1 MRNNKI
7 ARDDVE
13 NQNAPEREPYLLK
26 VIENKIFL
34 SRNQPKTSSGV
45 VRLYSDEQ
53 HYSLVKVRDISSLR
67 CEQ

>member
-1 MRNNKI
+1 MSRTRTLLK
-7 ARDDVE
+7 E
-13 NQNAPEREPYLLK
+13 TQYLLK

-45 VRLYSDEQ
+45 VRIYSDEQ
-53 HYSLVKVRDISSLR
+53 HYTLVKVRYISSLQ